1 MEICDKNI
9 DEGKFHALCA
19 QLPICL
25 VGYAQAIR
33 LIWQFIWT
41 HFIDLI
47 ALE

>member
-25 VGYAQAIR
+25 VGYAWPKVSDPSVED
-33 LIWQFIWT
+33 LLYM
-41 HFIDLI
+41 ID
-47 ALE
+47 E